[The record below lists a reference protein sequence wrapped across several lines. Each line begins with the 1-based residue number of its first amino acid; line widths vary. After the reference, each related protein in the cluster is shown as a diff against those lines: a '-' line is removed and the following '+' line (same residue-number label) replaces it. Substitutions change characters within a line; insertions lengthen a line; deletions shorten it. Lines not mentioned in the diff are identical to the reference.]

1 MKLLHLD
8 SSINGDNSASRRISA
23 AVVDH
28 LRQADPSIE
37 VTYRDLVADPVAH
50 LDSAGFTSLN
60 SAPEVGQFLDADL
73 VVIGAAFYNFTIAS
87 QLKAWIDHIV
97 VAGRTFKYTENGP
110 VGLAT
115 DTRIIVAL
123 ARGGIYSEGSP
134 IAFLEHG
141 ETLLRGVFMGLC
153 GTQPEFI
160 IAEGLMLGEDSR
172 QKALDGALA
181 AVRQLATSEPPRA
194 IAANQ

>member
-8 SSINGDNSASRRISA
+8 SSIQGENSASRLISA
-23 AVVDH
+23 AVVRR
-28 LRQADPSIE
+28 LRQADPSVD

-50 LDSAGFTSLN
+50 LDTAGFNTLDT
-60 SAPEVGQFLDADL
+60 APEVQQFLDSDI
-73 VVIGAAFYNFTIAS
+73 VVIGAAFYNFTVAS

-110 VGLAT
+110 VGLV
-115 DTRIIVAL
+115 DGKRIIIAL

-141 ETLLRGVFMGLC
+141 ESLLRGVFMGLC
-153 GTQPEFI
+153 GREPEFI
-160 IAEGLMLGEDSR
+160 IAEGLKLGEESR
-172 QKALDGALA
+172 RSALDGALQRVGHLTAQPALLA
-181 AVRQLATSEPPRA
+181 ARA
-194 IAANQ
+194 